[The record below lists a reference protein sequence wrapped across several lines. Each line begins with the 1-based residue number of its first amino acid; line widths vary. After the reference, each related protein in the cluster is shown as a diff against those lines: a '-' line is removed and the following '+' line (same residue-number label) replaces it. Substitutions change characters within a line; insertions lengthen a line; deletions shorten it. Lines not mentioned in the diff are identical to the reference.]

1 MHPPPGI
8 KAPFASVCTVERLS
22 VLPIEAHDLGPDI
35 TEQAV
40 LVAQIAIATKGHP
53 APLDADYTMEHE
65 MAFGYLGQHGIAHLR
80 MVAALQQRLVAPVFQ
95 EGAHTASTQGKSGCM
110 SFVQLL
116 YNKWQEHIIGHLDGL
131 YLVMVLWHST
141 AAS

>member
-1 MHPPPGI
+1 MRPPPGI
-8 KAPFASVCTVERLS
+8 ETPFKSIRTIDFFS
-22 VLPIEAHDLGPDI
+22 VLPIKAHGLGPDI
-35 TEQAV
+35 TQQAV

-65 MAFGYLGQHGIAHLR
+65 KAFGYLGQHGIAHLR

-110 SFVQLL
+110 PFVQLL
-116 YNKWQEHIIGHLDGL
+116 YDKGQEHIIGHLDGL